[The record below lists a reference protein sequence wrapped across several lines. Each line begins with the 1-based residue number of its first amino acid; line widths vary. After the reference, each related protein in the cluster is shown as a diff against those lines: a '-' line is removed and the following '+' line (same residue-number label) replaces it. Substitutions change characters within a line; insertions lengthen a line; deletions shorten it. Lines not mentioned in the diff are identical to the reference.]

1 MSNVI
6 PFPPAPEPG
15 WYADDPVA
23 YETPDAQSTS
33 EPAVQPQTGYQAQP
47 VEQTAQPVQ
56 AQPAQAQPLDQPTQ
70 TQPAQA
76 EPQQPAGGLAAAG
89 LTAAEPVVTGT
100 FVTNQSQPK
109 PIQSTVQPFQSAQT
123 AAHAEAAASP
133 AQTDA
138 HAQTAAHAAHADDD
152 EDWDSTVLS
161 SSFTIKQAHKT
172 YVLHNEATGQT
183 ILIDRSVLLG
193 RRPSEAIPE
202 GAKAV
207 KIEDPTRTTSRNHAA
222 ISIDQEGQLWIED
235 YGSLN
240 GTFIIR
246 NGEEQQVLKGTPV
259 QLEAP
264 STLRIGDQ
272 FFTLEEQE

>member
-1 MSNVI
+1 MSNAI

-15 WYADDPVA
+15 WYADDPVNVQA
-23 YETPDAQSTS
+23 SVAPAAEPAAKPAAQQ
-33 EPAVQPQTGYQAQP
+33 PQPAQQPQAVQPLSSAS
-47 VEQTAQPVQ
+47 
-56 AQPAQAQPLDQPTQ
+56 
-70 TQPAQA
+70 
-76 EPQQPAGGLAAAG
+76 AGGLAATG
-89 LTAAEPVVTGT
+89 LATGTPVVTGT
-100 FVTNQSQPK
+100 FVTNQSQAQ
-109 PIQSTVQPFQSAQT
+109 PIQPANQPTQQPQQAQP
-123 AAHAEAAASP
+123 AA
-133 AQTDA
+133 Q
-138 HAQTAAHAAHADDD
+138 DDD

-172 YVLHNEATGQT
+172 YMLHNEATGQT

-222 ISIDQEGQLWIED
+222 ISIDQDGQLWIED

-246 NGEEQQVLKGTPV
+246 DGEEHQVVKGTPA

-264 STLRIGDQ
+264 ATLRIGDQ
-272 FFTLEEQE
+272 FFTLEEQQ

>member
-1 MSNVI
+1 MRNVI

-23 YETPDAQSTS
+23 YDAPDARTVSG
-33 EPAVQPQTGYQAQP
+33 PATQPQTGYQSQP
-47 VEQTAQPVQ
+47 A
-56 AQPAQAQPLDQPTQ
+56 AQPAQAQPAEQTAQP
-70 TQPAQA
+70 

-89 LTAAEPVVTGT
+89 LASAEPVVTST

-109 PIQSTVQPFQSAQT
+109 PIQSTVQPFQSTQTAAPAQA
-123 AAHAEAAASP
+123 AAHAEPAAP
-133 AQTDA
+133 E
-138 HAQTAAHAAHADDD
+138 HAAQDDD

-161 SSFTIKQAHKT
+161 GSFTIKQAHKT
-172 YVLHNEATGQT
+172 YMLHNEATGQT

-246 NGEEQQVLKGTPV
+246 NGEEQQVLKGTSV

-272 FFTLEEQE
+272 FFTLEEQK

>member
-1 MSNVI
+1 MSNAI

-15 WYADDPVA
+15 WYADDPVNVQA
-23 YETPDAQSTS
+23 SVAPAAEPAAEPAAQQPQPTQQ
-33 EPAVQPQTGYQAQP
+33 PQAVQPLSSAS
-47 VEQTAQPVQ
+47 
-56 AQPAQAQPLDQPTQ
+56 
-70 TQPAQA
+70 
-76 EPQQPAGGLAAAG
+76 AGGLAATG
-89 LTAAEPVVTGT
+89 LATGTPVVTGT
-100 FVTNQSQPK
+100 FVTNQSQAQ
-109 PIQSTVQPFQSAQT
+109 PIQPASQPTQQPQQAQP
-123 AAHAEAAASP
+123 AA
-133 AQTDA
+133 Q
-138 HAQTAAHAAHADDD
+138 DDD

-172 YVLHNEATGQT
+172 YMLHNEATGQT

-222 ISIDQEGQLWIED
+222 ISIDQDGQLWIED
-235 YGSLN
+235 YGSHN

-246 NGEEQQVLKGTPV
+246 DGEEHQVVKGTPA

-264 STLRIGDQ
+264 ATLRIGDQ
-272 FFTLEEQE
+272 FFTLEEQQ

>member
-1 MSNVI
+1 M
-6 PFPPAPEPG
+6 
-15 WYADDPVA
+15 
-23 YETPDAQSTS
+23 
-33 EPAVQPQTGYQAQP
+33 
-47 VEQTAQPVQ
+47 
-56 AQPAQAQPLDQPTQ
+56 
-70 TQPAQA
+70 
-76 EPQQPAGGLAAAG
+76 
-89 LTAAEPVVTGT
+89 VTGT
-100 FVTNQSQPK
+100 FVTNQSQAQ
-109 PIQSTVQPFQSAQT
+109 PIQSTFQ
-123 AAHAEAAASP
+123 P
-133 AQTDA
+133 AQQPATQQ
-138 HAQTAAHAAHADDD
+138 AQPAQQPQTSAAQDDD

-222 ISIDQEGQLWIED
+222 ISIDQDGQLWIED

-246 NGEEQQVLKGTPV
+246 NGEEQQVVKGTPA

-264 STLRIGDQ
+264 ATLRIGDQ
-272 FFTLEEQE
+272 FFTLEEQQ

>member
-15 WYADDPVA
+15 WYADDPVN
-23 YETPDAQSTS
+23 TPAAAQP
-33 EPAVQPQTGYQAQP
+33 EAQPAPAQQPQSQQP
-47 VEQTAQPVQ
+47 EP
-56 AQPAQAQPLDQPTQ
+56 QPAQA
-70 TQPAQA
+70 AQA
-76 EPQQPAGGLAAAG
+76 PASGLAAAG
-89 LTAAEPVVTGT
+89 LATGTPVVTGT
-100 FVTNQSQPK
+100 FVTNQSQAQ
-109 PIQSTVQPFQSAQT
+109 PIQSTFQ
-123 AAHAEAAASP
+123 P
-133 AQTDA
+133 AQQPATQQ
-138 HAQTAAHAAHADDD
+138 AQPAQQPQTSAAQDDD

-222 ISIDQEGQLWIED
+222 ISIDQDGQLWIED

-246 NGEEQQVLKGTPV
+246 NGEEQQVVKGTPA

-264 STLRIGDQ
+264 ATLRIGDQ
-272 FFTLEEQE
+272 FFTLEEQQ

>member
-23 YETPDAQSTS
+23 YETPDAQSVS
-33 EPAVQPQTGYQAQP
+33 GPAAQPQAGYQSQP
-47 VEQTAQPVQ
+47 AEQTVQPVQ
-56 AQPAQAQPLDQPTQ
+56 TQPAD
-70 TQPAQA
+70 QPAQA
-76 EPQQPAGGLAAAG
+76 EPQQPAGGLTAAG

-123 AAHAEAAASP
+123 AAADAPAEAATSP
-133 AQTDA
+133 
-138 HAQTAAHAAHADDD
+138 AQTAAHAAHADDD

-172 YVLHNEATGQT
+172 YVLHNESTGQT

-207 KIEDPTRTTSRNHAA
+207 RIEDPTRTTSRNHAA

-235 YGSLN
+235 YGLLN